1 VCGVGTKGYEE
12 GVIMLSEAVPEGGDD
27 GVDEGEGWNVVES
40 GAGVALGV
48 DEAAECEG
56 CGST

>member
-1 VCGVGTKGYEE
+1 
-12 GVIMLSEAVPEGGDD
+12 MLSEAVPEGGDD
-27 GVDEGEGWNVVES
+27 GVDEREGWNVVES

-48 DEAAECEG
+48 DEAAEGEG